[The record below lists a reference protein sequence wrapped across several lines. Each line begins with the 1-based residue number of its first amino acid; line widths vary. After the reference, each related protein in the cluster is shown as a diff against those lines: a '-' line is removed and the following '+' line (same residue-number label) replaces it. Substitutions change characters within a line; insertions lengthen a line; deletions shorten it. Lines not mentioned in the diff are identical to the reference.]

1 MSSRS
6 RFSSSLFLVQGKVSI
21 PLVQVPPVRHGVA
34 MHAQEFGDIEKRFA
48 LLSQPNRLLSQVF
61 LGLNFEVT
69 GIGREGH
76 RLELE

>member
-1 MSSRS
+1 
-6 RFSSSLFLVQGKVSI
+6 
-21 PLVQVPPVRHGVA
+21 

-69 GIGREGH
+69 GIGRESH